1 MFNVNPTHMKKM
13 MQQLG
18 MNMEEVPAKEVLII
32 QEDREIH
39 IHNPK
44 VVKMKMQG
52 QETFQV
58 SGEVHEE
65 TGGAESD
72 IDADDVEMVMKQT
85 GKSEEDARK
94 ALEEAEGDIAK
105 AILNLSEE

>member
-1 MFNVNPTHMKKM
+1 MFNINPSQMKKM
-13 MQQLG
+13 MQKLG

-32 QEDREIH
+32 QEDKEIH

-44 VVKMKMQG
+44 VMKMKMQG

-58 SGEVHEE
+58 TGEVHEE
-65 TGGAESD
+65 AAEAK
-72 IDADDVEMVMKQT
+72 IDDSDVEMVMEQT
-85 GKSEEDARK
+85 GKTEEDARK